1 MPYLCH
7 TDHLYSPLV
16 ETERQEFDEAKTSFM
31 SVCLGHLCC
40 FTTLCLALLDDHIV
54 LLLNKPERQVS
65 KSLYLFFIT
74 FKMPLLFSGFCF
86 SIWILTSDFQ
96 NQRKKKLRT
105 RWKFQLIYIFEGH
118 ILFQIWTGYISV
130 IFKNFFPWRS

>member
-7 TDHLYSPLV
+7 TDHLYNPLV

-31 SVCLGHLCC
+31 SACLGHLCC

-54 LLLNKPERQVS
+54 LLLNKPEHQVS

-74 FKMPLLFSGFCF
+74 QPFAFLYEF
-86 SIWILTSDFQ
+86 
-96 NQRKKKLRT
+96 
-105 RWKFQLIYIFEGH
+105 
-118 ILFQIWTGYISV
+118 
-130 IFKNFFPWRS
+130 